1 MINNIKSIFKILD
14 HYQQNY
20 FYILIILMFITTILE
35 ILGIAALIPLI
46 NFFLKNDLSFYK
58 QYVDRINFLVNFSI
72 LEIVSVIIFFLILFF
87 IIKNLYLAFYYW
99 FESKIVYKIRF
110 DLGVRLYKQYINKPY
125 AYHVENNSSNLLSK
139 IIQQVPA
146 FGSAMMSLASL
157 FSNLILLMG
166 IFLFLFIIRPLET
179 FLVISIIIFLSLTF
193 FLLIKKKLFNIGKKT
208 EEIER
213 ERVRVLQE
221 SFGGIKEINIFNAQN
236 QFIYLFA
243 KLSDSVANTGFI
255 ASFFQ
260 KIPKVWFE
268 IIIILT
274 TFLLLFYNLFF
285 NFNNEEI
292 LMTLSVFLVSSI
304 KILPSVSAIL
314 NAIQN
319 IKFSENSLINILQDL
334 NTDKKSLHN
343 QQIVKNNNIIFKN
356 EIKFLNINFNYPNSN
371 RLVIKDCNI
380 SINKNDFIC
389 IFGETGS
396 GKTTFVDLLTLLVNP
411 TNGKILAD
419 NTDISE
425 NVSSWKNKISYVSQN
440 PFLLDASIKDNITF
454 YSNRNYSEE
463 RLSESLN
470 KAELN
475 FLISRLPKGVDSVV
489 GEKGAKISG
498 GEKQRIS
505 IARAIYND
513 TEIIIFDESTN
524 ALDLETE
531 KKIMNTIF
539 KFKGIK
545 TVIFITH
552 KKDFLYMFD
561 RKFKLENKTIRE
573 ESTI

>member
-1 MINNIKSIFKILD
+1 M
-14 HYQQNY
+14 
-20 FYILIILMFITTILE
+20 
-35 ILGIAALIPLI
+35 
-46 NFFLKNDLSFYK
+46 
-58 QYVDRINFLVNFSI
+58 
-72 LEIVSVIIFFLILFF
+72 
-87 IIKNLYLAFYYW
+87 
-99 FESKIVYKIRF
+99 
-110 DLGVRLYKQYINKPY
+110 
-125 AYHVENNSSNLLSK
+125 
-139 IIQQVPA
+139 
-146 FGSAMMSLASL
+146 
-157 FSNLILLMG
+157 
-166 IFLFLFIIRPLET
+166 
-179 FLVISIIIFLSLTF
+179 
-193 FLLIKKKLFNIGKKT
+193 
-208 EEIER
+208 
-213 ERVRVLQE
+213 
-221 SFGGIKEINIFNAQN
+221 
-236 QFIYLFA
+236 
-243 KLSDSVANTGFI
+243 
-255 ASFFQ
+255 
-260 KIPKVWFE
+260 
-268 IIIILT
+268 
-274 TFLLLFYNLFF
+274 
-285 NFNNEEI
+285 
-292 LMTLSVFLVSSI
+292 
-304 KILPSVSAIL
+304 PSVSAIL